1 MSSCEEE
8 SIGRLLYITTQSMTV
23 QAEKALQPYD
33 LTVEQLQ
40 ILKNISP
47 DMPLSQRQLC
57 EVVQKRA
64 ANVTRILDRLERKG
78 CIERTKN
85 PDDRRSTLVSLT
97 TEGEQLMADVS
108 VLLESFIE
116 QLTEGISPEEQES
129 LTRLLKIM
137 QENLNRLATK

>member
-1 MSSCEEE
+1 MSSCKEE
-8 SIGRLLYITTQSMTV
+8 SIGRLLYTTTQSMTV
-23 QAEKALQPYD
+23 QADKALQPYD

-47 DMPLSQRQLC
+47 DTPLSQRQLC

-78 CIERTKN
+78 CIERKSN
-85 PDDRRSTLVSLT
+85 PDDRRSTLVFLT
-97 TEGEQLMADVS
+97 IEGEQLMADVS

-116 QLTEGISPEEQES
+116 KLTEGISQKEQES
-129 LTRLLKIM
+129 LIRLLKIM
-137 QENLNRLATK
+137 QANLNRLAT